1 MSKST
6 NSNETIWHLW
16 NLNAEKYPDKDAII
30 FWQAGEDP
38 YRWTFSEL
46 ILAVEKYAVW
56 LKNKG
61 IKPHEVCGL
70 IFSHNKEFYPV
81 YLAVV
86 SIGAV
91 PSILAYPNKR
101 IHPEKFIS
109 RLQGIAQNSGLDWVL
124 TEKDL
129 ESMLHPLVYIEGSTI
144 KGMNFPFEIQN
155 NLQVSG
161 KDIQELLKLRQEI
174 NSESP
179 ALLQHSSGAA
189 DLQKPVLLSNKAV
202 LNQIKNYSEMIRTT
216 GQDKIVSWL
225 PLYHDMG
232 LIAAFHLPL
241 ALGISTIHI
250 DPFQWTITPVVLLNA
265 ITKERATL
273 CWMPNFAF
281 NFMASKIKEEEL
293 KSITLESM
301 RMFINCSEPV
311 KNDSAERFFIRF
323 AGKGLKENAISTCY
337 GMAETTFAVTQ
348 TPPGIKPEKIIVDK
362 EELKKGNV
370 KIIED
375 KNSGKILLSS
385 GRIMKGCK
393 LRIVSEKNIDLDEAE
408 IGEIVINSES
418 MFEGYRNYPEKTNE
432 ALKNNW
438 YYSGD
443 LGFMYKDNLYVL
455 GRKDDLIIS
464 AGNNIFPDEVEYA
477 INDVVGIIPG
487 RTVAFGEFDE
497 DFGSEHISVIVETES
512 NYGQDSKEQNKLKTR
527 IIKAGMDADFT
538 IKKVYFVPPRW
549 LTKDSSGK
557 LSRKDNKKRIL
568 DNEKIVWDK

>member
-1 MSKST
+1 MSSS
-6 NSNETIWHLW
+6 NSNESIWKLW
-16 NLNAEKYPDKDAII
+16 NINAEKYPDKDAII

-61 IKPHEVCGL
+61 IKPGEVCGL
-70 IFSHNKEFYPV
+70 IFSYNKEFYPV

-91 PSILAYPNKR
+91 PSVLAYPNKR

-109 RLQGIAQNSGLDWVL
+109 GLQGIAQNSGLDWVL

-129 ESMLHPLVYIEGSTI
+129 ESMLHPLVYIEGTTI

-161 KDIQELLKLRQEI
+161 KDIQELLKLRQQI
-174 NSESP
+174 NSDSP
-179 ALLQHSSGAA
+179 VLLQHSTGAA
-189 DLQKPVLLSNKAV
+189 GLQKPVLLSNRAV
-202 LNQIKNYSEMIRTT
+202 LNQIKNYSEMLRTA
-216 GQDKIVSWL
+216 GQDKIVSSL
-225 PLYHDMG
+225 PLYHTLG

-241 ALGISTIHI
+241 ALGIPTIHI
-250 DPFQWTITPVVLLNA
+250 DPFKWSAAPAVLLNA

-293 KSITLESM
+293 KSVSLESM
-301 RMFINCSEPV
+301 RMFINCTEPV
-311 KNDSAERFFIRF
+311 MNDSMERFFIRF
-323 AGKGLKENAISTCY
+323 AEKGLKENAISTCY
-337 GMAETTFAVTQ
+337 AAAETTFAITQ
-348 TPPGIKPEKIIVDK
+348 TPPNTKPEKIIVDK
-362 EELKKGNV
+362 EELKKE
-370 KIIED
+370 KIKVIED

-393 LRIVSEKNIDLDEAE
+393 LRIVSDKNIDLDEAE

-418 MFEGYRNYPEKTNE
+418 IFEGYRNYPEKTKE
-432 ALKNNW
+432 VLKNNW

-464 AGNNIFPDEVEYA
+464 AGNNIFPEEVENA
-477 INDVVGIIPG
+477 IIDVVGIIPG
-487 RTVAFGEFDE
+487 KTIAFGEFDP
-497 DFGSEHISVIVETES
+497 DFGSEHISIIVEIES
-512 NYGQDSKEQNKLKTR
+512 PYGGQDAKEQNKLKAR
-527 IIKAGMDADFT
+527 IIKAGMDADIT
-538 IKKVYFVPPRW
+538 IKKVYFVPPHW
-549 LTKDSSGK
+549 LVKGPGKSGR
-557 LSRKDNKKRIL
+557 LLNKKRIL
-568 DNEKIVWDK
+568 ENEKILWNK